1 VRVFAVPL
9 NKDMTDDM
17 YTLAMIAGVVAVIAF
32 VLYIWDRKTKGEPVE
47 WLDAG
52 KLALGAG
59 GAAGGIAYA
68 VGADDVTDAVTSVA
82 EKAQEMFVGKPEF

>member
-1 VRVFAVPL
+1 
-9 NKDMTDDM
+9 M

-32 VLYIWDRKTKGEPVE
+32 VLYIWDRKTKGAEVE

-52 KLALGAG
+52 KLALSAG

-68 VGADDVTDAVTSVA
+68 VGAEEVADAVSTVA
-82 EKAQEMFVGKPEF
+82 DKAQEMFVGKPEF

>member
-1 VRVFAVPL
+1 
-9 NKDMTDDM
+9 
-17 YTLAMIAGVVAVIAF
+17 MIAGVVAVIAF
-32 VLYIWDRKTKGEPVE
+32 VLYIWDRKTKGEDIE

-68 VGADDVTDAVTSVA
+68 VGAEDVADAVSSVA
-82 EKAQEMFVGKPEF
+82 TQAQEMFVGKPEF

>member
-1 VRVFAVPL
+1 
-9 NKDMTDDM
+9 MSDDT

-32 VLYIWDRKTKGEPVE
+32 VLYIWDRKSKGEDIE

-68 VGADDVTDAVTSVA
+68 VGAEEVTEAVSAVA
-82 EKAQEMFVGKPEF
+82 TQAQEMFVGKPEF

>member
-1 VRVFAVPL
+1 
-9 NKDMTDDM
+9 MS
-17 YTLAMIAGVVAVIAF
+17 TLAMIAGAVAVIAF
-32 VLYIWDRKTKGEPVE
+32 VLYIWDRKTKGADIE

-68 VGADDVTDAVTSVA
+68 VGADEVA
-82 EKAQEMFVGKPEF
+82 EAVSTVADKAQEMFVGKPEF